1 MENSVLSWQKD
12 SAPVIEIEYFK
23 FYKEKIFQV
32 ITLLAR
38 ETIIVK
44 IVKKYK
50 NTDIKDLSCKLCN
63 SFGI

>member
-38 ETIIVK
+38 ETIGK
-44 IVKKYK
+44 IIK
-50 NTDIKDLSCKLCN
+50 NIK
-63 SFGI
+63 IQI

>member
-38 ETIIVK
+38 GSIIVK
-44 IVKKYK
+44 IIK
-50 NTDIKDLSCKLCN
+50 NIK
-63 SFGI
+63 IQI